1 MTVDYSNRLLGR
13 FCAVLCVLTLSTSA
27 LADDKYGIFERLRQS
42 DAGFDETVASIAM
55 ALEASDLTVHGS
67 HEIRVPNKAQRAHV
81 FVLTS
86 PTYRALAANESP
98 RTISAQVLR
107 VAVYSW
113 GEDQETLINMANPV
127 PHAMVFYAKS
137 DNYDVLIAAAKSAA
151 SEIRKSVSNI
161 SGEPLSELQEPL
173 RSENHYRKYKGD
185 GPARMMAKFRTFEKS
200 QLLISESS
208 GGTIASVSDG
218 VSGRLNN
225 SPSSDDPESNQW
237 QQIARIHFSD
247 NAVYFGLSNAYIED
261 KMIRINSRF
270 RSEGKSEAAPFP
282 GVDHVAALPTGVL
295 VIKEDGK
302 NKVLHYG
309 QMWRMQLYFWDSG
322 YRAFTANVGV
332 PGSISD
338 SIEDLLA
345 DVAK

>member
-1 MTVDYSNRLLGR
+1 MNFSNRLLGR
-13 FCAVLCVLTLSTSA
+13 FCAILCVFTLSTSA
-27 LADDKYGIFERLRQS
+27 LADDNYGIFERLRQS
-42 DAGFDETVASIAM
+42 DAGFDETVASIAA
-55 ALEASDLTVHGS
+55 ALDTSNLTLHGS
-67 HEIRVPNKAQRAHV
+67 HEIRVPDKAQQAHV

-86 PTYRALAANESP
+86 PTYRAMAANESP

-113 GEDQETLINMANPV
+113 GENQETFINMANPV
-127 PHAMVFYAKS
+127 PHAMLFYAES
-137 DNYDVLIAAAKSAA
+137 DNYNALIAAAKSAA
-151 SEIRKSVSNI
+151 NEIRKSVSSV
-161 SGEPLSELQEPL
+161 SGEPLSELQKPL

-185 GPARMMAKFRTFEKS
+185 GPARMMAKFRTFQKS

-208 GGTIASVSDG
+208 GGTIASVSDA

-225 SPSSDDPESNQW
+225 SPPSDDPESDQW
-237 QQIARIHFSD
+237 QQIVRIPFSD
-247 NAVYFGLSNAYIED
+247 HAVYFGLSNAYIED

-270 RSEGKSEAAPFP
+270 RSDGKSDAAPFP

-295 VIKEDGK
+295 VINEDGK

-332 PGSISD
+332 PGSIVD

-345 DVAK
+345 EVAK